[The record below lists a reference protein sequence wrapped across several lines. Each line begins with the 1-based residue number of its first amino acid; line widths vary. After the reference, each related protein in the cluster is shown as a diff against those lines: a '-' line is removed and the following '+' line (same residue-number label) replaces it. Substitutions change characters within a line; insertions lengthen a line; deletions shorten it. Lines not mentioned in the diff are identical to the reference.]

1 MRRALL
7 VSATLCAS
15 CLPIPWKKTYVMRPA
30 GKVRVVDEADKAI
43 AGATVALLRIRHPY
57 SERDARYDEHTDA
70 HGEVSFTLEQKTLTV
85 FPLMMHGVPQFAFSV
100 CAEAPGRASRTVQ
113 WGVEPDGSARTL
125 SMALRKG
132 SRPCDPKPHAVSPKR
147 GEAIV
152 DAVEAMDGGQVTL
165 DLAVHTAIV
174 LAAGQRFT
182 RADGASAEV
191 VKVEWHGE
199 PQGDLRRA
207 HLVAS
212 GPRAVEL
219 VRGDLLNAGP

>member
-1 MRRALL
+1 MRRGWLL
-7 VSATLCAS
+7 AVAFCAS

-30 GKVRVVDEADKAI
+30 GKVRVVDEGDKAI
-43 AGATVALLRIRHPY
+43 AGATVALLRIRHPH
-57 SERDARYDEHTDA
+57 SQHDARYDERADA

-85 FPLMMHGVPQFAFSV
+85 FPLMMHGVPQFVFSV
-100 CAEAPGRASRTVQ
+100 CAEAPGRASRTVE
-113 WGVEPDGSARTL
+113 WGVEPDGTAKTL

-132 SRPCDPKPHAVSPKR
+132 SRPCDPKPHATSPKR

-152 DAVEAMDGGQVTL
+152 DAVEAMDGGQAAL

-174 LAAGQRFT
+174 LAAGQRFA

-191 VKVEWHGE
+191 VKVEWQGE
-199 PQGDLRRA
+199 PQGELRRA
-207 HLVAS
+207 RLVVS